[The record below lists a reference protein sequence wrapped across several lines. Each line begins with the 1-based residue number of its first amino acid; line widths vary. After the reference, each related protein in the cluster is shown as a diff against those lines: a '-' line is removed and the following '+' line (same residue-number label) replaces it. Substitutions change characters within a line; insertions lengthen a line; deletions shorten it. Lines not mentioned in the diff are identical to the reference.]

1 MKTTAIVSLA
11 ACLLLAG
18 SGRCF
23 GMMEIETVTPVRA
36 KELGIT
42 VLANPAGPD
51 LVRVELSFPTA
62 GPLKDFRRVD
72 LYISEAGKSVLYVS
86 LLVEQNKPGEVLANF
101 AADQTRLDKT
111 TFRIVTGVGR
121 SMVGHDL
128 RARDFVE
135 LKPG

>member
-1 MKTTAIVSLA
+1 MA
-11 ACLLLAG
+11 AYLLLAG
-18 SGRCF
+18 SGRCL
-23 GMMEIETVTPVRA
+23 GMMEIEQVTAVRA

-42 VLANPAGPD
+42 VTAKPAGPE

-72 LYISEAGKSVLYVS
+72 LYISEAGKSVLEVS
-86 LLVEQNKPGEVLANF
+86 LLAEQNKVGQVVASF
-101 AADQTRLDKT
+101 AADRARLEKT